1 MNPYVI
7 SKNLLKPIDHDFRS
21 ILKRSKVST
30 FFCFY
35 FINFQAM
42 TLQQYL
48 YCMAYTLQPFPSLYS
63 HYTFMKSALN
73 SYLRAVT
80 AYNRIVYF
88 PCEFLHF
95 YGSQSFSL
103 ITLTRMVR
111 HTLFFY
117 SNCFREYLFSCR
129 VFAQDTENS
138 NKRNLYHRST
148 LLKYFS

>member
-1 MNPYVI
+1 MKPYVI

-21 ILKRSKVST
+21 IWKRSKVST

-111 HTLFFY
+111 HTLFSIVTALGNIFFPVE
-117 SNCFREYLFSCR
+117 CLPRILKIVIKEIFT
-129 VFAQDTENS
+129 TEV
-138 NKRNLYHRST
+138 H
-148 LLKYFS
+148 F